1 MKTQKKPV
9 TPERRK
15 KLEESRQRMQEV
27 IADFQMNPSELEKH
41 LGITHGLIS
50 NILLMRNAMY
60 HTVAKAVKDK
70 RPEYSYEWVMYGT
83 GTKMKPVEE
92 TPIKTDPVEKTESSQ
107 SEFIIELLKDKVK
120 SLEEKVEERDKT
132 IAKLRRLGGSGT
144 IPKPIPETIL
154 SKKNG

>member
-1 MKTQKKPV
+1 MNTLKDRQ
-9 TPERRK
+9 
-15 KLEESRQRMQEV
+15 LELESASKRMQDLLIELQKDEKGLGFSIGKRSGDV
-27 IADFQMNPSELEKH
+27 IRNV
-41 LGITHGLIS
+41 II
-50 NILLMRNAMY
+50 MRNAISAGLASS
-60 HTVAKAVKDK
+60 VC
-70 RPEYSYEWVMYGT
+70 RIFPQISYKWLFAGQGPML
-83 GTKMKPVEE
+83 MPVGE
-92 TPIKTDPVEKTESSQ
+92 TPVKIEPVEKTESSQ